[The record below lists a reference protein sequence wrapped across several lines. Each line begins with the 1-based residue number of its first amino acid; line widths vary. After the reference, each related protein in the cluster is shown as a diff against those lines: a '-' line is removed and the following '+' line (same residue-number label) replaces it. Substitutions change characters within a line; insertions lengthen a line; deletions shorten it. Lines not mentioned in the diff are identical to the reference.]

1 MSVYRTDYIVYGYK
15 LPYELKNEKGKIDL
29 CSDKFLPMIEGH
41 QDEQFSFISDGMC
54 SDYNVF
60 GIVIKSVSEY
70 EGWDFVNL
78 DFKNLDAEKVKS
90 KYREVFD
97 LKEDVPIADPYLFIF
112 SHFS

>member
-1 MSVYRTDYIVYGYK
+1 MSVYRTDYIVYGYN

-41 QDEQFSFISDGMC
+41 QGEQFSFISDGMC
-54 SDYNVF
+54 SDYNAF

-97 LKEDVPIADPYLFIF
+97 LKEGVSIADPYLFIF